1 MALSAGNSIFVA
13 GALLSDPSD
22 KLGRSAM
29 KYVVSNT
36 GDTGIALLIPLAAP
50 QTRAKTYD

>member
-29 KYVVSNT
+29 KYVSNT
-36 GDTGIALLIPLAAP
+36 GDTGIALLISLAAP